1 MISTRRFIP
10 YSAVMALT
18 VAVLLGEGVGW
29 AAGRDKDLYLSAK
42 KEYDSLKKANIT
54 AANSRRWETLAG
66 RFQKI
71 PQEFPR
77 SPYADDALFY
87 AGRSHQDLYGFN
99 QKESALDLAIKNW
112 RALISR
118 YPGSPLLPE
127 TQYSLG
133 LSLEEGKNDAA
144 EARKQYQALIE
155 KYPRGEWT
163 AKARKKLA
171 AMKRVEEEKKE
182 PPRVSSA
189 PAGKALL
196 TQIRYT
202 SSQSYTRITMD
213 LSSEIR
219 FETHV
224 LKEETSKGLPPRIYV
239 DLLGTRLGMD
249 GSQPIVVKDRLLRQV
264 RVGRFGSDVVRV
276 VLDMSSLTGH
286 KAFLLPDPYRLV
298 IDIQAQNDREKN
310 REEVAALEKK
320 KEHPSSQKSP
330 KPPAPALRK
339 IVLDPGH
346 GGKDPGALGVN
357 HAAEKD
363 IVLAIAKKLA
373 KRLKAELGI
382 DVVLTRRDDTFIPL
396 EDRTAVA
403 NAEDADLF
411 ISLHV
416 NASPNANAKGIETYY
431 LDNTTDEAS
440 IRLAAREN
448 ATSRKSISDLQFIL
462 SDLTQNSKLE
472 DSITLGH
479 RLHSSVV
486 SLMGRRYGEV
496 KDLGVKKALFYVLV
510 GARMPSV
517 LVELFFITNK
527 TEGRALTR
535 QAYQD
540 ALVEALLE
548 GIKKYQESAQVVKNL

>member
-1 MISTRRFIP
+1 MHRR
-10 YSAVMALT
+10 LLCR
-18 VAVLLGEGVGW
+18 VAIILAASLLLVDGVGR
-29 AAGRDKDLYLSAK
+29 AAQRDRDLYTSAK
-42 KEYDSLKKANIT
+42 KEYDSLKKANVT
-54 AANSRRWETLAG
+54 TANSRRWEALAE

-71 PQEFPR
+71 AQDFPR

-87 AGRSHQDLYGFN
+87 AGKSYQGLHGFN
-99 QKESALDLAIKNW
+99 QNERTLDLAIKNW

-118 YPGSPLLPE
+118 YPGSTLLQE
-127 TQYSLG
+127 SRYWLG
-133 LSLEEGKNDAA
+133 LSLEEGKGDGA
-144 EARKQYQALIE
+144 EARKQYQALID

-163 AKARKKLA
+163 AKAGNRLD
-171 AMKRVEEEKKE
+171 AMKRAEEEKKE
-182 PPRVSSA
+182 QPRLSSA
-189 PAGKALL
+189 ANGKALL

-202 SSQSYTRITMD
+202 SSQTYTRITMD
-213 LSSEIR
+213 LSTEIR

-224 LKEETSKGLPPRIYV
+224 LKEEPSKGLPPRIYV
-239 DLLGTRLGMD
+239 DLLGARLGMD
-249 GSQPIVVKDRLLRQV
+249 GTQPMVVQDRLLRQV
-264 RVGRFGSDVVRV
+264 RVGQFSPDVVRV

-286 KAFLLPDPYRLV
+286 KAFLLPDPFRLV
-298 IDIQAQNDREKN
+298 VDIQGQGDK
-310 REEVAALEKK
+310 EEPAALAKK
-320 KEHPSSQKSP
+320 RDLSPTPKSV
-330 KPPAPALRK
+330 KPPVAGLRK

-346 GGKDPGALGVN
+346 GGKDPGAIGVKGIT
-357 HAAEKD
+357 EKD
-363 IVLAIAKKLA
+363 IVLAVAKKLA
-373 KRLKAELGI
+373 KRLKGEMGI
-382 DVVLTRRDDTFIPL
+382 DVVLTRQNDTYIPL

-416 NASPNANAKGIETYY
+416 NASPNQEARGIETYY

-472 DSITLGH
+472 DSISLAH
-479 RLHSSVV
+479 RLNSSVV
-486 SLMGRRYGEV
+486 SNMGRRYGEV

-517 LVELFFITNK
+517 LVEMFFITNK
-527 TEGRALTR
+527 SEGRALTR

-540 ALVEALLE
+540 ALVESLLE

>member
-1 MISTRRFIP
+1 MMHRR
-10 YSAVMALT
+10 LLCR
-18 VAVLLGEGVGW
+18 VAIILAASLLLVDGVGR
-29 AAGRDKDLYLSAK
+29 AAQRDRDLYTSAK
-42 KEYDSLKKANIT
+42 KEYDSLKKANVT
-54 AANSRRWETLAG
+54 TANSRRWEALAE

-71 PQEFPR
+71 AQDFPR

-87 AGRSHQDLYGFN
+87 AGKSYQGLHGFN
-99 QKESALDLAIKNW
+99 QNERTLDSAIKNW

-118 YPGSPLLPE
+118 YPGSTLLQE
-127 TQYSLG
+127 SRYWLG
-133 LSLEEGKNDAA
+133 LSLEEGKGDGA
-144 EARKQYQALIE
+144 EARKQYQALID

-163 AKARKKLA
+163 AKAGNRLD
-171 AMKRVEEEKKE
+171 AMKRAEEEKKE
-182 PPRVSSA
+182 QPRLSSA
-189 PAGKALL
+189 ANGKALL

-202 SSQSYTRITMD
+202 SSRTYTRITMD
-213 LSSEIR
+213 LSTEIR

-224 LKEETSKGLPPRIYV
+224 LKEEPSKGLPPRIYV
-239 DLLGTRLGMD
+239 DLLGARLGMD
-249 GSQPIVVKDRLLRQV
+249 GTQPMVVQDRLLRQV
-264 RVGRFGSDVVRV
+264 RVGQFSPDVVRV

-286 KAFLLPDPYRLV
+286 KAFLLPDPFRLV
-298 IDIQAQNDREKN
+298 VDIQGQGDK
-310 REEVAALEKK
+310 EEPAALAKK
-320 KEHPSSQKSP
+320 RDLSPTPKSV
-330 KPPAPALRK
+330 KPPVAGLRK

-346 GGKDPGALGVN
+346 GGKDPGAIGVKGIT
-357 HAAEKD
+357 EKD
-363 IVLAIAKKLA
+363 IVLAVAKKLA
-373 KRLKAELGI
+373 KRLKGEMGI
-382 DVVLTRRDDTFIPL
+382 DVVLTRQNDTYIPL

-416 NASPNANAKGIETYY
+416 NASPNQEARGIETYY

-472 DSITLGH
+472 DSISLAH
-479 RLHSSVV
+479 RLNSSVV
-486 SLMGRRYGEV
+486 SNMGRRYGEV

-517 LVELFFITNK
+517 LVEMFFITNK
-527 TEGRALTR
+527 SEGRALTR

-540 ALVEALLE
+540 ALVESLLE